1 MSHEPTC
8 PLLRLRSVKALV
20 DCVKLRRRDTFATH
34 EDESSAHLGAFRE
47 QMSLRSSLTGDDLIR
62 RAISGSSAFTS
73 LSDANI
79 SAFYSVLDP
88 SSIDRLPRAR
98 KRTLSTSQRSPD
110 DPRVID
116 FEGLWVLRRIEGDV
130 DSFMAEA
137 GTGWAMRQLAKSMNY
152 GVGHTEQEVSV
163 SDNVITIANKVG
175 LKETVACLPLD
186 AREVVGAS
194 LDGRQCITCAHW
206 DGQCLRVDTKKMDG
220 TKTSTSKRYFV
231 GDSLVVEASTMTG
244 ITVRRLYSERFRPM

>member
-1 MSHEPTC
+1 
-8 PLLRLRSVKALV
+8 VA
-20 DCVKLRRRDTFATH
+20 
-34 EDESSAHLGAFRE
+34 
-47 QMSLRSSLTGDDLIR
+47 
-62 RAISGSSAFTS
+62 
-73 LSDANI
+73 
-79 SAFYSVLDP
+79 
-88 SSIDRLPRAR
+88 
-98 KRTLSTSQRSPD
+98 
-110 DPRVID
+110 D
-116 FEGLWVLRRIEGDV
+116 FEGYWILKRVEGDV

-186 AREVVGAS
+186 AQEVVGFG

-206 DGQCLRVDTKKMDG
+206 DGKSLRVDTKKMDG
-220 TKTSTSKRYFV
+220 TQTSTSKRYFV
-231 GDSLVVEASTMTG
+231 GDTLVVEASTMTG

>member
-1 MSHEPTC
+1 MFHEPTC
-8 PLLRLRSVKALV
+8 PLLRLRSINALV
-20 DCVKLRRRDTFATH
+20 DCMRLRRNPFARF
-34 EDESSAHLGAFRE
+34 EDQPSAHLGAAFRE
-47 QMSLRSSLTGDDLIR
+47 QMSLRSSLTDDDLIR

-73 LSDANI
+73 LSDADV
-79 SAFYSVLDP
+79 SAFYSVFDP

-98 KRTLSTSQRSPD
+98 KRTLSTTGRSVDHPL
-110 DPRVID
+110 VID

-137 GTGWAMRQLAKSMNY
+137 GAGWAMRQLAKSMNY

-231 GDSLVVEASTMTG
+231 GESLVVEASTMTG